1 MEQTQNMELWDL
13 YTKDREKLG
22 ETMERGAKHPEGK
35 YRLVVHIAI
44 FNIRGEMLI
53 QQRQADKFGWPNMWD
68 ISASGSVI
76 TGETSS
82 MAAERELGEELGISV
97 SFANRRPALT
107 VHFPEGLGD
116 VFLLEEELDI
126 SALALQEEE
135 VQAVRWANEDEI
147 LQMIEEDTFI
157 PYQANFISLLFYL
170 RNHATLHIKP
180 DPTRE

>member
-1 MEQTQNMELWDL
+1 MELWDL

-22 ETMERGAKHPEGK
+22 QTMQRGAPHPKGK

-44 FNIRGEMLI
+44 FNSHGQMLI
-53 QQRQADKFGWPNMWD
+53 QQRQGTKFGWPNMWD

-82 MAAERELGEELGISV
+82 VAAERELGEELGLSV
-97 SFANRRPALT
+97 SFADRRPALT

-116 VFLLEEELDI
+116 VFVLEQDVDI
-126 SALALQEEE
+126 ASLILQEEE
-135 VQAVRWANEDEI
+135 VQAVRWADEDEI
-147 LQMIEEDTFI
+147 LRMIEEDAFI
-157 PYQANFISLLFYL
+157 PYQPHFIGLLFYL

-180 DPTRE
+180 DPTRL

>member
-1 MEQTQNMELWDL
+1 MELWDL

-22 ETMERGAKHPEGK
+22 ETMARGSKHPEGK

-44 FNIRGEMLI
+44 FNSRGEMLI
-53 QQRQADKFGWPNMWD
+53 QQRQSDKFGWPNMWD

-76 TGETSS
+76 SGETTCT
-82 MAAERELGEELGISV
+82 AAERELGEELGISI

-107 VHFPEGLGD
+107 VHFPDGMGD
-116 VFLLEEELDI
+116 VFVIEQDI
-126 SALALQEEE
+126 DIATVTLQKEE
-135 VQAVRWANEDEI
+135 VQAVRWASEEEI
-147 LQMIEEDTFI
+147 LCMIENDTFI
-157 PYQANFISLLFYL
+157 PYQPNFINLLFYL

>member
-1 MEQTQNMELWDL
+1 MELWDL

-22 ETMERGAKHPEGK
+22 ETMERGAVHPVGK

-44 FNIRGEMLI
+44 FNSEGKMLI
-53 QQRQADKFGWPNMWD
+53 QQRQSTKFGWPNLWD

-76 TGETSS
+76 SGETTC
-82 MAAERELGEELGISV
+82 MAAERELGEELGLSI

-116 VFLLEEELDI
+116 VFVVEEDVDL
-126 SALALQEEE
+126 STLTLQEEE
-135 VQAVRWANEDEI
+135 VQAVRWADETEI
-147 LQMIEEDTFI
+147 LDMIENDTFI
-157 PYQANFISLLFYL
+157 PYQPHFISLLFYL

>member
-1 MEQTQNMELWDL
+1 MELWDL

-22 ETMERGAKHPEGK
+22 ETMQRGAPHPVGK

-44 FNIRGEMLI
+44 FNSHGQMLI
-53 QQRQADKFGWPNMWD
+53 QQRQSTKFGWPNMWD

-82 MAAERELGEELGISV
+82 DAAERELGEELGLSL
-97 SFANRRPALT
+97 SFADRRPALT

-116 VFLLEEELDI
+116 VFVLEQDVD
-126 SALALQEEE
+126 LASLTLQEEE
-135 VQAVRWANEDEI
+135 VQAVRWADENEI
-147 LQMIEEDTFI
+147 LRLIEADRFI
-157 PYQANFISLLFYL
+157 PYQPHFIGLLFYL

-180 DPTRE
+180 DLTRS